1 MASRRQNSAKAQTS
15 QPLRKESTGIDRLY
29 KRTGVK
35 KVSYYYQ
42 YSDGRSETLATAPIG
57 DRQAISDAERKAK
70 RLALDINEGKIIAGS
85 VADIIDRF
93 KTDVAPN
100 HYLDQSKDG
109 LSVREA
115 TYKNLIKFF
124 GKMAPSTLKTVH
136 GYQFLDARAKAG
148 APAKANKELAM
159 LSTVCHY
166 AVRWGVIEANPFVG
180 MMQNKTDS
188 VVRNTSREQIVK
200 FYYWSRKHSSL
211 SVRTMGCA
219 AMFAYLTG
227 FRPSEVRPFHVSG
240 ITKEG
245 VFVKNAKRKLGEK
258 EITKLREWS
267 PSLERVIARAKRN
280 HQASRMYL
288 FANSTGSPYSRSG
301 WGSMWTDALHEWIAS
316 FDVEAKTAW
325 DKKKAL
331 ELQYRNEYGKGKPRT
346 SIKVEEFKITEH
358 PEYFSL
364 QNVRP
369 AAITTKLRNRSA
381 DAYDFAAH
389 ANPSTTHKHYDHRT
403 AKRAKATE

>member
-1 MASRRQNSAKAQTS
+1 MASKRQNSAKAQTS

-35 KVSYYYQ
+35 KVSFYYQ
-42 YSDGRSETLATAPIG
+42 YADGRSETLATAQIG
-57 DRQAISDAERKAK
+57 QRQEIADAERKAK

-85 VADIIDRF
+85 IADVIDRF
-93 KTDVAPN
+93 KTDVAPT

-109 LSVREA
+109 LAVRESGYA
-115 TYKNLIKFF
+115 NLVKFF
-124 GKMAPSTLKTVH
+124 GKMAPMALKTVH

-148 APAKANKELAM
+148 APAKANKELA
-159 LSTVCHY
+159 LFSTICHF

-180 MMQNKTDS
+180 IMQNKTDS
-188 VVRNTSREQIVK
+188 VVRNTSRDQIIK
-200 FYYWSRKHSSL
+200 FYYWSRKQPSL
-211 SVRTMGCA
+211 TVRTMGCA
-219 AMFAYLTG
+219 AMFTYLTG
-227 FRPSEVRPFHVSG
+227 FRPSEVRPFHITG

-245 VFVKNAKRKLGEK
+245 VLVVNAKRKLGQK

-267 PSLERVIARAKRN
+267 PSLRRVIARAKQN
-280 HQASRMYL
+280 HGAARMYL

-301 WGSMWTDALHEWIAS
+301 WGSVWTDALHEWIAS
-316 FDVEAKTAW
+316 FDVEAKKAW
-325 DKKKAL
+325 DLKRVL
-331 ELQYRNEYGKGKPRT
+331 ELQYRAEYSKGQKRT
-346 SIKVEEFKITEH
+346 SIKVDDFSITGH
-358 PEYFSL
+358 LQYFSL

-369 AAITTKLRNRSA
+369 AAITTKLRNRDA

-403 AKRAKATE
+403 AKKAKATE